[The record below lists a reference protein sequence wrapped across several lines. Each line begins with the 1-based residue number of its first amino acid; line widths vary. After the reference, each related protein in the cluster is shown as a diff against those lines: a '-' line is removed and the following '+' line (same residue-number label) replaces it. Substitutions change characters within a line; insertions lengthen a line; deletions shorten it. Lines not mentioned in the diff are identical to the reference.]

1 MTTCSCSGVIIFHS
15 IKRAT
20 AQGAGIRL
28 TAEILDYSFTRAV
41 SSGSH
46 VDCTSF
52 LFTAMK
58 SQLSEGQ
65 VCSQFFHGI
74 LRDEQRL
81 VVVTVADFTVR
92 RLNRKLSRGRVVYHN
107 VGNKKPT
114 SWKKLL
120 LQYIRNVTT
129 TSLIFFYFPKYF
141 YLRQLSCHSRPLVA
155 FRSSQGRSSTPRLF

>member
-1 MTTCSCSGVIIFHS
+1 MTTCSCYGVIIFHS
-15 IKRAT
+15 FKRAT
-20 AQGAGIRL
+20 AQRARIRL
-28 TAEILDYSFTRAV
+28 TAEELDYSFTRAV

-92 RLNRKLSRGRVVYHN
+92 RLNRKLSRGRVVHHN
-107 VGNKKPT
+107 IGNKKPT
-114 SWKKLL
+114 S
-120 LQYIRNVTT
+120 
-129 TSLIFFYFPKYF
+129 
-141 YLRQLSCHSRPLVA
+141 
-155 FRSSQGRSSTPRLF
+155 

>member
-1 MTTCSCSGVIIFHS
+1 MVPLMTTCSCSGVIIFHS

-28 TAEILDYSFTRAV
+28 TTEILDYSFTRAV

-107 VGNKKPT
+107 VRNKKPT
-114 SWKKLL
+114 SWKKRIKFGYKTRCLFQLL
-120 LQYIRNVTT
+120 LRYIRNVTT
-129 TSLIFFYFPKYF
+129 PSLIFFYFPKYF
-141 YLRQLSCHSRPLVA
+141 LPPSVVMSP
-155 FRSSQGRSSTPRLF
+155 

>member
-1 MTTCSCSGVIIFHS
+1 MTTCSCYGVIIFHS
-15 IKRAT
+15 FKRAT
-20 AQGAGIRL
+20 AQRARIRL
-28 TAEILDYSFTRAV
+28 TAEELDYSFTRAV

-74 LRDEQRL
+74 LRNKERL
-81 VVVTVADFTVR
+81 VVGKVADFTVR

-107 VGNKKPT
+107 VRNKKPT
-114 SWKKLL
+114 SWKKRIKFGYKTRCLFQL
-120 LQYIRNVTT
+120 FLRYIRNVTT

-141 YLRQLSCHSRPLVA
+141 LPPSVVM
-155 FRSSQGRSSTPRLF
+155 SQ